1 MGPALTCLDEVIAE
15 MLVLQKALPKRPSFL
30 ELEIAIA
37 TITKIDEE
45 LAASKNELLQIQR
58 PDEVPGIVFS
68 AFQEMRLEAAEH
80 RANEQKQAAVEV
92 LELEERH
99 RKYDQW
105 IWRVHAVL
113 LSGTG
118 VDVDADVDVDVDA
131 NASAAYADCSE
142 GVSEGAESKDAQGS
156 ARSVLDAT
164 WDFPPSESSVT
175 SSVGLPTLSLDGQ
188 GLNSIKSSAYQRS
201 DSFSRVSHSLS
212 WSNEQVKPNMRS
224 GNA

>member
-1 MGPALTCLDEVIAE
+1 MGPALTCLDEVIA
-15 MLVLQKALPKRPSFL
+15 VLQKALPKRPSFP

-45 LAASKNELLQIQR
+45 LAASKNELLQNQR
-58 PDEVPGIVFS
+58 PVEAPGIVFS
-68 AFQEMRLEAAEH
+68 DFQEMRLEAAEH

-113 LSGTG
+113 LSSTE
-118 VDVDADVDVDVDA
+118 VDVDADVDVDVDADA

-142 GVSEGAESKDAQGS
+142 GVSERAESKDAQGS

-212 WSNEQVKPNMRS
+212 WSNEQVKPNMQS